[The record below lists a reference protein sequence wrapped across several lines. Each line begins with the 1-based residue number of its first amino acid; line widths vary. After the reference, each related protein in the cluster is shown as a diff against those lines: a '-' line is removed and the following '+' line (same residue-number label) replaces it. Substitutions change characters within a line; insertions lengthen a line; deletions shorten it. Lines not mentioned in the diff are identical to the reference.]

1 MPGQEPLK
9 WGVVQDPGGQG
20 QVRDDEARMSMKAI
34 WRTATAASL
43 CLAVAACGRDRVADE
58 TVPDGNQ
65 IPAPR
70 TTTIEP
76 IASPTL
82 QTIKRRGR
90 LNCGVH
96 EGLVG
101 FAYTDNRGQ
110 WRGFDVDFCRAMAAA
125 IFNDANA
132 VRFVP
137 LAIGQRF
144 EALEDGRI
152 DVLWRN
158 TSWTMTRDAGEGVSF
173 AGINYFDG
181 QGFMVRRAL
190 TLNSAVELKGA
201 RICVQAGS
209 TSELNA
215 ADYFRSRG
223 IDYRA
228 VVLPSEEAAR
238 QAYARED
245 CDALTADISAL
256 AATRTTLS
264 NPEQHAILP
273 DVISKEALGP
283 VVRRGDEQW
292 TAIVRWTLNAV
303 ILAEELGV
311 TRATVTAQARDSTDP
326 RVRRLLGVEG
336 EFGPMLGLSDAWAR
350 NAIGAVGNYGEIF
363 NRNLGDDSALDLARG
378 LNAQWNARP
387 GGLIYALP
395 IR

>member
-1 MPGQEPLK
+1 
-9 WGVVQDPGGQG
+9 
-20 QVRDDEARMSMKAI
+20 MSMTAI
-34 WRTATAASL
+34 WRAGTAAIL
-43 CLAVAACGRDRVADE
+43 CLALAACGRDSTPAQ
-58 TVPDGNQ
+58 TPDTDGLS
-65 IPAPR
+65 PAPR
-70 TTTIEP
+70 TATVEP
-76 IASPTL
+76 IVSPTL
-82 QTIKRRGR
+82 QAVKRRGR

-110 WRGFDVDFCRAMAAA
+110 WRGFDADFCRAMAAA
-125 IFNDANA
+125 IFNDPDA

-137 LAIGQRF
+137 LTIGQRF
-144 EALEDGRI
+144 EALKDGRV

-158 TSWTMTRDAGEGVSF
+158 TSWTMTRDAGEGLSF

-181 QGFMVRRAL
+181 QGFMVRRSL
-190 TLNSAVELKGA
+190 NLNSAVELKGA
-201 RICVQAGS
+201 RVCVQAGS
-209 TSELNA
+209 TSELNV

-223 IDYRA
+223 IDYRP
-228 VVLPSEEAAR
+228 VVQPNEEAAR

-245 CDALTADISAL
+245 CDALSADISAL
-256 AATRTTLS
+256 AAARTTLS

-292 TAIVRWTLNAV
+292 TAIVRWTLDAV
-303 ILAEELGV
+303 IMAEELGV
-311 TRATVTAQARDSTDP
+311 TKATVATQARDSTDP

-336 EFGPMLGLSDAWAR
+336 EFGPMLGLSQGWAR
-350 NAIGAVGNYGEIF
+350 NAVGAVGNYGEIF

>member
-1 MPGQEPLK
+1 
-9 WGVVQDPGGQG
+9 
-20 QVRDDEARMSMKAI
+20 MSMKAI
-34 WRTATAASL
+34 WRTAAALTL
-43 CLAVAACGRDRVADE
+43 CLAVGACGRDRVADE
-58 TVPDGNQ
+58 TVPEGNGT
-65 IPAPR
+65 PAPR
-70 TTTIEP
+70 TTSIEP
-76 IASPTL
+76 ITSPTL
-82 QTIKRRGR
+82 QAIKRRGR

-137 LAIGQRF
+137 LSIAQRF
-144 EALEDGRI
+144 KALDDGRV

-158 TSWTMTRDAGEGVSF
+158 TSWTMTRDAGEGLSF

-190 TLNSAVELKGA
+190 TLNSAVELQGA
-201 RICVQAGS
+201 RVCVQAGS

-223 IDYRA
+223 IEYRA

-336 EFGPMLGLSDAWAR
+336 EFGPMLGLSDTWAR